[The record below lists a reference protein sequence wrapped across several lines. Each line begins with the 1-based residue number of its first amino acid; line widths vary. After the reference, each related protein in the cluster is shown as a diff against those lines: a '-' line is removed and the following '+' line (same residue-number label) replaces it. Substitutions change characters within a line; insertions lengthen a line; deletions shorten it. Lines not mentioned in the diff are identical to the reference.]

1 MAIEVICID
10 KKRDTKTNNIVAY
23 KLKDR
28 RGKIATMSSK
38 DLKAAIKAGWIK
50 VKNLT
55 LTSDNRLVDGASDK
69 VPKTIA
75 VKKVRPVNKENT
87 RVLNGRVRE
96 QAAAK
101 QANAQSQVVK
111 PSIAPDEVGTTILDF
126 KTITLINQSI
136 TKLIN
141 AVAFNDRDTVI
152 DIVISSGV
160 NTDAMLDAFR
170 AGTIGGNVFD
180 DIYIMGRNDSTTNRF
195 NILVGT
201 KKNLEIIDGDR
212 RFEGFL
218 SKANTKNKISLELYN
233 IKFDKMYK
241 ARWMFSDANINKLKI
256 VGTAPKL
263 IDAYKMCYTPSIE
276 EVDFSKFKVNHV
288 TRTARMFWNPFDKS
302 TGNLEKCIEYSM
314 THDDVE
320 LWEYVKSFCKIKVNL
335 NGFDLS
341 HVINAA
347 LMFIGVDNK
356 DQQQTYNRLYS
367 LGLPDR
373 KIFSA
378 LMNCTEDLHD
388 LQYVPADDLNIELND
403 LKNTEKL
410 NGLFTIDT
418 AKSDE
423 RRSRKENRE
432 KELKAKREAEKARK
446 KELKKLSKQRSR
458 KLIVHKRNVA
468 KFNEVATPL
477 LTMMRE
483 ALKK

>member
-28 RGKIATMSSK
+28 HGKIATMSSK

-69 VPKTIA
+69 VHKTVA
-75 VKKVRPVNKENT
+75 VK
-87 RVLNGRVRE
+87 RVQPAV
-96 QAAAK
+96 K
-101 QANAQSQVVK
+101 QAPVQAQPQAEPVK
-111 PSIAPDEVGTTILDF
+111 PSITPEEVGTTILDF
-126 KTITLINQSI
+126 KTITLINQSV

-141 AVAFNDRDTVI
+141 AVAFKDRNTEI
-152 DIVISSGV
+152 DVVISSGV
-160 NTDAMLDAFR
+160 NTNAMLDAFR
-170 AGTIGGNVFD
+170 AGAIGGNVFD
-180 DIYIMGRNDSTTNRF
+180 DIYIMGNNDSAKNKF

-201 KKNLEIIDGDR
+201 KKNFEIIDGDR

-218 SKANTKNKISLELYN
+218 SKANTKNKISLELYK

-263 IDAYKMCYTPSIE
+263 IDTYKMCYAPSIE
-276 EVDFSKFKVNHV
+276 EVDFSNFIVKHV

-302 TGNLEKCIEYSM
+302 TGNLEKCIEYRM

-347 LMFIGVDNK
+347 LMFVGVENK
-356 DQQQTYNRLYS
+356 DSQQTYNKLYS
-367 LGLPDR
+367 LGMPDR

-403 LKNTEKL
+403 SKNTEKL
-410 NGLFTIDT
+410 KGLFTIDT
-418 AKSDE
+418 AKSAK
-423 RRSRKENRE
+423 RHNRE
-432 KELKAKREAEKARK
+432 EWLKAKREEEKARK
-446 KELKKLSKQRSR
+446 KELQKLSKQRSR
-458 KLIVHKRNVA
+458 KLVVPRERVA
-468 KFNEVATPL
+468 EFNEVATPL
-477 LTMMRE
+477 LNMMRE

>member
-1 MAIEVICID
+1 MAIEVVCID
-10 KKRDTKTNNIVAY
+10 KKRDTKTNTIVAY

-28 RGKIATMSSK
+28 HGKIATMSSK
-38 DLKAAIKAGWIK
+38 DLKAAIKAGWIT

-69 VPKTIA
+69 VHKTVA
-75 VKKVRPVNKENT
+75 VKRVQPVNTK
-87 RVLNGRVRE
+87 VLNGRARE
-96 QAAAK
+96 QAGAAK
-101 QANAQSQVVK
+101 QTPAPAPTIK
-111 PSIAPDEVGTTILDF
+111 PAKATEEVGTTILDF
-126 KTITLINQSI
+126 KTITLINQSV

-141 AVAFNDRDTVI
+141 AVAFKDRNTEI
-152 DIVISSGV
+152 DVVISSGV
-160 NTDAMLDAFR
+160 NTNAMLDAFR
-170 AGTIGGNVFD
+170 AGAIGGNIFD
-180 DIYIMGRNDSTTNRF
+180 DIYIMGKNDSATNKF

-201 KKNLEIIDGDR
+201 KKNFEIIDGDR

-218 SKANTKNKISLELYN
+218 SKANTKNKLSLELYN

-276 EVDFSKFKVNHV
+276 EVDFSKFRVNHV

-347 LMFIGVDNK
+347 LMFVGVENK
-356 DQQQTYNRLYS
+356 DSQQTYNRLYS

-403 LKNTEKL
+403 SKNTEKL
-410 NGLFTIDT
+410 KGLFTIDT
-418 AKSDE
+418 AKSAK
-423 RRSRKENRE
+423 RHNRE
-432 KELKAKREAEKARK
+432 EWLKAKREAEKARK
-446 KELKKLSKQRSR
+446 KELRKLSKQRSR
-458 KLIVHKRNVA
+458 KLVVHKRNVA
-468 KFNEVATPL
+468 KFDEIATPL

>member
-1 MAIEVICID
+1 MAIEVVCID
-10 KKRDTKTNNIVAY
+10 KKRDTKTNTIVAY

-28 RGKIATMSSK
+28 HGKIATMSSK
-38 DLKAAIKAGWIK
+38 DLKAAIKAGWIT

-69 VPKTIA
+69 VHKTVA
-75 VKKVRPVNKENT
+75 VKRVQPVNTK
-87 RVLNGRVRE
+87 VLNGRARE
-96 QAAAK
+96 QAGAAK
-101 QANAQSQVVK
+101 QTPAPAPTIK
-111 PSIAPDEVGTTILDF
+111 PAKATEEVGTTILDF
-126 KTITLINQSI
+126 KTITLINQSV

-141 AVAFNDRDTVI
+141 AVAFKDRNTEI
-152 DIVISSGV
+152 DVVISSGV
-160 NTDAMLDAFR
+160 NTNAMLDAFR
-170 AGTIGGNVFD
+170 AGAIGGNIFD
-180 DIYIMGRNDSTTNRF
+180 DIYIMGKNDSATNKF

-201 KKNLEIIDGDR
+201 KKNFEIIDGDR

-218 SKANTKNKISLELYN
+218 SKANTKNKLSLELYN

-276 EVDFSKFKVNHV
+276 EVDFSKFRVNHV

-347 LMFIGVDNK
+347 LMFVGVENK
-356 DQQQTYNRLYS
+356 DSQQTYNRLYS

-403 LKNTEKL
+403 SKNTEKL
-410 NGLFTIDT
+410 KGLFTIDT
-418 AKSDE
+418 AKSAK
-423 RRSRKENRE
+423 RHNRE
-432 KELKAKREAEKARK
+432 EWLKAKREAEKARK
-446 KELKKLSKQRSR
+446 KELRKLSKQRSR
-458 KLIVHKRNVA
+458 KLVVHKRNVA
-468 KFNEVATPL
+468 KFDEIATPL
-477 LTMMRE
+477 LTMMSE

>member
-10 KKRDTKTNNIVAY
+10 KKRDTKTNTIVAY

-28 RGKIATMSSK
+28 HGKIATMSSK
-38 DLKAAIKAGWIK
+38 DLKAAIKAGWIT

-55 LTSDNRLVDGASDK
+55 LTSDNRLVDGASVK
-69 VPKTIA
+69 VHKTVF
-75 VKKVRPVNKENT
+75 VKKAQPANT
-87 RVLNGRVRE
+87 RVLNGRKRE
-96 QAAAK
+96 QAGAAK
-101 QANAQSQVVK
+101 QAPAPAK
-111 PSIAPDEVGTTILDF
+111 APDEVGTTILDF
-126 KTITLINQSI
+126 KTITLINQSV

-141 AVAFNDRDTVI
+141 AVAFKDRNTVI
-152 DIVISSGV
+152 DVVISSGI
-160 NTDAMLDAFR
+160 NTDAMLEALKHG
-170 AGTIGGNVFD
+170 AIGGNVFD
-180 DIYIMGRNDSTTNRF
+180 DIYIMGKNNSATNTF
-195 NILVGT
+195 KLLVGT
-201 KKNLEIIDGDR
+201 KKNFEIIDGDR

-241 ARWMFSDANINKLKI
+241 ARWMFSDANINQLKI

-263 IDAYKMCYTPSIE
+263 IDTYKMCYTPSIE
-276 EVDFSKFKVNHV
+276 EVDFSNFIVKHV

-347 LMFIGVDNK
+347 LMFVGVESK
-356 DQQQTYNRLYS
+356 DSQQTYNKLYS
-367 LGLPDR
+367 LGMPDR

-403 LKNTEKL
+403 SKNTEKL
-410 NGLFTIDT
+410 KGLFTIDT

-423 RRSRKENRE
+423 RRNRKENRE

-446 KELKKLSKQRSR
+446 KELRKLSKQRSR

-477 LTMMRE
+477 LIMMRE
-483 ALKK
+483 AIKK